1 MIASLLSMFGMDGAA
16 FNPLGNYK
24 TALYAIAIVEAW
36 KAFGTT
42 MIIYLAGLQTVDEVF
57 WKQDVS
63 MDVQNG
69 SCSARLNCH

>member
-42 MIIYLAGLQTVDEVF
+42 MIIYLAGLQTVEKSSGSRTYRWMYRMAAVP
-57 WKQDVS
+57 QD
-63 MDVQNG
+63 
-69 SCSARLNCH
+69 